1 MYRHLPAD
9 YCDRQTGRCR
19 VSPDRFKALGAG
31 VGQWILLRS
40 NDANHADQIY
50 GRVWPARYDCQ
61 DDVLVDRYI
70 TRSTP
75 QGDHQEKSEVG
86 QELEQ
91 VAPTSKDTRY
101 SLKVLE
107 TPVAKAQRLEVTV
120 SRVRNDGQHS
130 EGGTTFEEAT
140 DLMKRNMVHNVLEDL
155 VLEAGFSVANQHTG
169 LMIKVKESTPS
180 TGPLLVVKGTLIV
193 ILNEHENQD
202 TVGTTTSGPN
212 SESTGDMLNRETTLA
227 HNLKVLPGLEGPVK
241 ALLEVVSYPL
251 LYPHLIARL
260 NIECPKGVLLHGPPG
275 VGKTLLVSTVTHICH
290 AQMIT
295 IFGPEI
301 IGPYVGESEEK
312 LRLKFDH
319 ASRIALDDPKRPVM
333 IFIDELDALTPH
345 RSDAQ
350 AHESRVVAQLLTLM
364 DGVVSRGRVV
374 VIAATNRPNSIDP
387 ALRRPGRFD
396 REIRIDVP
404 GEVDRRRIIESLIKD
419 MPHSLDDDELGRLA
433 RMTNGFVGADLEA
446 LCRES
451 ALSAVHRSIMTTTT
465 GRNATTIAK
474 ADGTSAAVKVTMSD
488 FKRAFSAHAPS
499 LQRGYA
505 VAVEPVQWTDIGGLE
520 GVKTQLRQAVE
531 WPVLYKE
538 TFSRLGLKAPR
549 GILLYGPPGCSKTTL
564 VKAIAT
570 NSGSSFLSV
579 NGAALYSSYVGDSEK
594 TIRETFRQA
603 RLSAPSIIFFDEID
617 TIVGKRSFSSGGND
631 GGGDSVQER
640 VLSTMLNEMDG
651 VENATGVL
659 IVAATNRVDLI
670 DKALLRPGRFD
681 RVVYVPPPDLEAR
694 RQILSIYTRDI
705 PLADDVNLDDIA
717 QTTELYTGADLQNV
731 CREAALIT
739 LRTRILGTETN
750 AMTMADEAEPS
761 QEPVNANDFR
771 QSLASVK
778 PSLTN
783 AMLLE
788 YSSTGQRAF

>member
-1 MYRHLPAD
+1 
-9 YCDRQTGRCR
+9 
-19 VSPDRFKALGAG
+19 
-31 VGQWILLRS
+31 
-40 NDANHADQIY
+40 
-50 GRVWPARYDCQ
+50 
-61 DDVLVDRYI
+61 
-70 TRSTP
+70 
-75 QGDHQEKSEVG
+75 
-86 QELEQ
+86 
-91 VAPTSKDTRY
+91 
-101 SLKVLE
+101 
-107 TPVAKAQRLEVTV
+107 
-120 SRVRNDGQHS
+120 
-130 EGGTTFEEAT
+130 
-140 DLMKRNMVHNVLEDL
+140 
-155 VLEAGFSVANQHTG
+155 
-169 LMIKVKESTPS
+169 
-180 TGPLLVVKGTLIV
+180 VKGTLITIV
-193 ILNEHENQD
+193 QEEQADQD
-202 TVGTTTSGPN
+202 TIAPSTSVQ
-212 SESTGDMLNRETTLA
+212 EARETNLA
-227 HNLKVLPGLEGPVK
+227 RNLNVLPGLEGPIK

-251 LYPHLIARL
+251 LYPDLIARL
-260 NIECPKGVLLHGPPG
+260 NIECPKGILLHGPPG
-275 VGKTLLVSTVTHICH
+275 VGKTLLVSTVAHICH
-290 AQMIT
+290 AQMVT

-301 IGPYVGESEEK
+301 FGPYVGESEEK

-319 ASRIALDDPKRPVM
+319 ASRIALADPKRPVM
-333 IFIDELDALTPH
+333 IFIDELDAITPH

-419 MPHSLDDDELGRLA
+419 MPHTLCEEELSGLA

-451 ALSAVHRSIMTTTT
+451 ALGAVHRSISGAGRDDSTTAN
-465 GRNATTIAK
+465 G
-474 ADGTSAAVKVTMSD
+474 SAVSVTMSD
-488 FKRAFSAHAPS
+488 FKRAFSTHAPS

-505 VAVEPVQWTDIGGLE
+505 VAVEPVQWSDIGGLE
-520 GVKTQLRQAVE
+520 PVKMQLRQAVE

-594 TIRETFRQA
+594 TIRETFHQA

-617 TIVGKRSFSSGGND
+617 TIVGKRNFSSGNSGSS
-631 GGGDSVQER
+631 GGDSVQER

-651 VENATGVL
+651 IENATGVL

-681 RVVYVPPPDLEAR
+681 RVVYV
-694 RQILSIYTRDI
+694 SNST
-705 PLADDVNLDDIA
+705 LAPFVFEHPSHFRTLICCA
-717 QTTELYTGADLQNV
+717 TLQPSWIGTT
-731 CREAALIT
+731 
-739 LRTRILGTETN
+739 
-750 AMTMADEAEPS
+750 P
-761 QEPVNANDFR
+761 
-771 QSLASVK
+771 
-778 PSLTN
+778 
-783 AMLLE
+783 
-788 YSSTGQRAF
+788 